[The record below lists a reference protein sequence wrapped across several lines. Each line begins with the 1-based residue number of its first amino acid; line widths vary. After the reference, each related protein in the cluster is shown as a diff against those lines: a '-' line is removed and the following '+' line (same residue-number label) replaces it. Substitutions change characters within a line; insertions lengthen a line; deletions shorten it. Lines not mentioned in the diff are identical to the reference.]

1 MKAVIQRVRSA
12 QVCVDGERV
21 GACGEGLM
29 VLLGVAADD
38 TEEDARLL
46 TAKMVKMRIFTDEN
60 GKMNRSIADVRG
72 EMLVVS
78 QFTLLADTSHG
89 NRPSF
94 LGAGSPEHA
103 NNLYEV
109 FVSLVKNEGIP
120 VQTGR
125 FGADMEVSLINDG
138 PVTFVLD
145 SHEMRK

>member
-21 GACGEGLM
+21 GACGKGLM

-46 TAKMVKMRIFTDEN
+46 AAKMVKMRIFTDEN